1 MLNFCQRPFIFWSC
15 KDWLYGFCLVLICLT
30 SGEVFWQFEVSQVP
44 FLIFWVYHL
53 IFCHFSSNSLSFL
66 ERIFI
71 FFSCKDDF
79 GYLGFIL
86 VCLTIGGGGSG
97 GLLERFLRTCYHIF
111 LRFTLNVITNVTIFL
126 WEFFT
131 VSNELLLLAHYYIDY
146 CKAYSKQ

>member
-1 MLNFCQRPFIFWSC
+1 M
-15 KDWLYGFCLVLICLT
+15 
-30 SGEVFWQFEVSQVP
+30 
-44 FLIFWVYHL
+44 
-53 IFCHFSSNSLSFL
+53 
-66 ERIFI
+66 
-71 FFSCKDDF
+71 
-79 GYLGFIL
+79 
-86 VCLTIGGGGSG
+86 CLTIGGGGSG